1 VKHIKR
7 GKGWS
12 RVEMLDDSGHIGV
25 FHTENTLI
33 EAGKMYVF
41 LIGDNR
47 IHRYIEA
54 DEFANMG
61 DDSFVRYLTCDEL
74 ESTDDKS
81 YYVVDFTNYK
91 TKSGKMMAHTIISK
105 KNKEM
110 RRVLVFNKQ
119 YPKALGNMRPGSN
132 CDIALS
138 KTSDG
143 TIFVAD
149 VTRKVDA

>member
-1 VKHIKR
+1 
-7 GKGWS
+7 
-12 RVEMLDDSGHIGV
+12 M
-25 FHTENTLI
+25 
-33 EAGKMYVF
+33 
-41 LIGDNR
+41 
-47 IHRYIEA
+47 EA
-54 DEFANMG
+54 DEFANMKE
-61 DDSFVRYLTCDEL
+61 DPFVRYLTCDEL
-74 ESTDDKS
+74 ENTDEKS

-119 YPKALGNMRPGSN
+119 YPKALGGMRPGTS
-132 CDIALS
+132 CEIALS

-149 VTRKVDA
+149 VSRKVNA